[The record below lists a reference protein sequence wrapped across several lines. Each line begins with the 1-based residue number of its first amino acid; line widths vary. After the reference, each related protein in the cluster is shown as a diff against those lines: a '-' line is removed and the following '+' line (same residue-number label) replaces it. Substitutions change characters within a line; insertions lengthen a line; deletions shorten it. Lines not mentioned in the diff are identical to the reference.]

1 MAVVATF
8 RADFT
13 DFLKK
18 AQAAEGSLD
27 DLQKAAGVTSQ
38 TVSRVGNS
46 FSGESI
52 IRQASAAALA
62 IEEIGGSSKLTE
74 SEMARVN
81 RTTGEAMAKL
91 KALGLEV
98 PAEIAKLNAETT
110 KTKSIFE
117 MLPEPIQKIGASLNT
132 ALGPIAIATTVV
144 AAGKKFLDFT
154 GELTDLSAKTGIST
168 TALQTLTYVTEQAGL
183 NIDQVSG
190 AVTKMSRSLVSGDK
204 GAVQALTAL
213 KLETSDLINLSPD
226 QAFMKIGDAI
236 AGVPNPMERAT
247 IAVKIFGRSGEDMLP
262 AFTGH
267 LQELSAEALISGAI
281 LSGDLVAGGE
291 NAGDAI
297 GRLLKIGMGLIGQ
310 VLGPMMPAVE
320 MLANLLSKVLGA
332 AVQVVAAGFQIFE
345 QAILTAKAS
354 IFDWL
359 AGVGEMSQR
368 VPILGERIGVAA
380 ETTAYFRQQADQARK
395 AIEELGTKGVQPTTA
410 ALANAAPII
419 GDYTGA
425 TEKAAK
431 AKKDATEAAQK
442 FQASVKSLAGSF
454 VELKPAVTDAGAA
467 LQFVARGYDDD
478 GTLLNQTLHETAQ
491 ATKDAAKETAD
502 WAQKTGAVLMPSIQ
516 ANRAKVDESAAATV
530 NWRGTVQTL
539 TQAFAQLAQ
548 IGGPLD
554 GVVGFMGQFL
564 ARINATQTGTDQ
576 LKSAFLTIKAGGE
589 NTGQAVAQAATS
601 LIGLSAAFL
610 QGVSTGDTFTRT
622 LNGMQQGMQIGSMFG
637 PWGALIGA
645 TAGALTGLVAGL
657 VSVSEEVKK
666 ARASVA
672 DFQSKLAESATET
685 QRNEA
690 AGRDWALTLI
700 QTRDAFLAI
709 GRTSAEAEAVVKRLL
724 NTDDPKASAAALAEI
739 NQALAQAGKLAEEA
753 KKRTEEWNKQFG
765 DVMKEANDLG
775 VVLPQSL
782 RDSITEMI
790 DLGQITGD
798 QAALFQSLTGDNKN
812 NFKAMEEAAKKYGVE
827 LGALGPA
834 FAQNKINERA
844 GEIISAF
851 GTMTRGGADVAGVIN
866 GMSDE
871 INQFIADALRS
882 GQQVPENMRPILQS
896 MIDQGKLTDEN
907 GRKLTDMGRLNF
919 GAPIETAFDRIARK
933 IEELVDALKNN
944 FRGGLER
951 AAGDAVLFKDYV
963 NGVFGQIERDIQVNV
978 QGNVDTGD
986 RPGGNPPE
994 FARGTKHST
1003 WFRNFGSGTRAILH
1017 GDEAVV
1023 PRGMVGEFMRDV
1035 GGDVAPGS
1043 AAHAGTAALEVPGAI
1058 DELRALRSDMMT
1070 LPQQLARAVRDAILV
1085 AA

>member
-8 RADFT
+8 RADFS
-13 DFLKK
+13 DFLAK
-18 AQAAEGSLD
+18 ARAAEGSLD
-27 DLQKAAGVTSQ
+27 ELQKAAGVTSQ

-52 IRQASAAALA
+52 IRQATAAASA
-62 IEEIGGSSKLTE
+62 IDEIGGATRLTDK
-74 SEMARVN
+74 EMARVN
-81 RTTGEAMAKL
+81 ATTTEAIAKL

-98 PAEIAKLNAETT
+98 PAEIAKLNSETT

-117 MLPEPIQKIGASLNT
+117 MLPDPIQKIGTALQG

-168 TALQTLTYVTEQAGL
+168 TALQTLTFVTEQAGL

-190 AVTKMSRSLVSGDK
+190 AVTKMSRALVSGDK
-204 GAVQALTAL
+204 GAVQGLAAL
-213 KLETSDLINLSPD
+213 KLEASDLINLSPD

-236 AGVPNPMERAT
+236 AQVPNPMERAT
-247 IAVKIFGRSGEDMLP
+247 IATKLFGRSGADMLP

-267 LQELSAEALISGAI
+267 LQEISDEALKSGAI
-281 LSGDLVAGGE
+281 LSEDLVAGGD

-310 VLGPMMPAVE
+310 VLGPIMPLVE

-345 QAILTAKAS
+345 KAILTAKAS
-354 IFDWL
+354 IFDWI
-359 AGVGEMSQR
+359 AGIGEMSQSI
-368 VPILGERIGVAA
+368 PILGERLGMA
-380 ETTAYFRQQADQARK
+380 TDKTAYFRQQADAARK
-395 AIEELGTKGVQPTTA
+395 AIEEMGTKAVVPTTA
-410 ALANAAPII
+410 ALAAAAPII

-431 AKKDATEAAQK
+431 AKKAATEESDK
-442 FQASVKSLAGSF
+442 FQKSIKSLTGIL
-454 VELKPAVTDAGAA
+454 VELKPAVTDAGVA
-467 LQFVARGYDDD
+467 LQKVAQGYNDD
-478 GTLLNQTLHETAQ
+478 GTLLNQTLHETAV
-491 ATKDAAKETAD
+491 ATAAAAKETQD
-502 WAQKTGAVLMPSIQ
+502 WAQKTGAVLMPAITQ
-516 ANRAKVDESAAATV
+516 NKAKLDETNTATV
-530 NWRGTVQTL
+530 NWRGTVQQL
-539 TQAFAQLAQ
+539 TAAFAQLAQ

-554 GVVGFMGQFL
+554 GFAGFMGTL
-564 ARINATQTGTDQ
+564 LGRINTTQV
-576 LKSAFLTIKAGGE
+576 SADKMKEAFDRVKAGGAGSGE
-589 NTGQAVAQAATS
+589 AMAQAATS
-601 LIGLSAAFL
+601 AIALAGGFIQAIS
-610 QGVSTGDTFTRT
+610 QGDTFTRT
-622 LNGMQQGMQIGSMFG
+622 MGGMQMGLQIGAQFG
-637 PWGALIGA
+637 VWGAVIGA
-645 TAGALTGLVAGL
+645 AAGALSGLVAGL
-657 VSVSEEVKK
+657 TGVSEEVKK
-666 ARASVA
+666 ARANVT
-672 DFQSKLAESATET
+672 DFQDKLEKTATAA
-685 QRNEA
+685 QLNEA

-753 KKRTEEWNKQFG
+753 KKRTEEWNRQFG
-765 DVMKEANDLG
+765 DVMKEATDLG
-775 VVLPQSL
+775 VVLPQAL

-798 QAALFQSLTGDNKN
+798 QAELFKGLTGDNKN
-812 NFKAMEEAAKKYGVE
+812 NFKAMEDAAKKYGVE

-882 GQQVPENMRPILQS
+882 GKQVPENMRPILQS

-907 GRKLTDMGRLNF
+907 GRKLIDMGRLNF
-919 GAPIETAFDRIARK
+919 GAPIETAFDRITKK
-933 IEELVDALKNN
+933 IEELIDALKHN
-944 FRGGLER
+944 FRGGLEK
-951 AAGDAVLFKDYV
+951 AAGDAVLFKDHV
-963 NGVFGQIERDIQVNV
+963 NHVFGQIERDIEVNV
-978 QGNVDTGD
+978 QGNVD
-986 RPGGNPPE
+986 PGYGGRDGMPE

-1043 AAHAGTAALEVPGAI
+1043 AAHAGTAAFEAPGAI
-1058 DELRALRSDMMT
+1058 DELRALRSDMMA